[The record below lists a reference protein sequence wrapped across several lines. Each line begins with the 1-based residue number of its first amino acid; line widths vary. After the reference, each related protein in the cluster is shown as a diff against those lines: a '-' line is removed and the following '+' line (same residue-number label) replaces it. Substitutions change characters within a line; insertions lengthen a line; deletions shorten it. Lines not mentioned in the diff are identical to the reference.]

1 MALDKNDTH
10 ELWNLEPPF
19 VSKRSHLFHLKPIGV
34 GTANV
39 ESLTSY
45 IARLAEAH
53 SITVGRLVCA
63 EIAPSLKE
71 SYIFN
76 SKYSDMSK
84 VYNSVSTKSL
94 NGQCS
99 TAATVVQVLENL
111 TQRND
116 LHFLTM
122 LTWTDVISQKYLL
135 HPKKAWCPF
144 CYQER
149 FEAKEVVYEPLIW
162 ALNVVEICPHHHCR
176 LHTQCPYC
184 YKQLPLLSGNYRLG
198 YCSRCQSWLGLSPEP
213 ETFKNNQFISEEQ
226 LQYQLKVLDNV
237 GELLA
242 IVPNILFS
250 PPSDNIKKVIS
261 AYINQLTKG
270 DLSEFAQLLGL
281 SPHSLQKWYLGN
293 TIPGLNK
300 LLQICFYLQIP
311 LVDFLMATKVS
322 AASNYIPPI
331 QLKTPRKRST
341 QTFHSNPSLLEEVEQ
356 ILLAALEE
364 SPPRSLYKVVENLKN
379 ITRSSVIRYFPNLCC
394 QISERYAASRK
405 PNYEKIQQ
413 ILLSV
418 VNNGEYP
425 PPSVAVIARQIGI
438 FSKTLYKSF
447 PDLCEKISE
456 QHSCYIKLCQL
467 ERIEGI
473 KQEVRSAVLTLH
485 NKGIKPHSR
494 YVSQLL
500 IKPGLMRDKN
510 AIAALHE
517 IRRKLGYE

>member
-1 MALDKNDTH
+1 MALDKNDTY

-19 VSKRSHLFHLKPIGV
+19 VSKHSHLFHLKPIGV

-76 SKYSDMSK
+76 PKYSDMSR
-84 VYNSVSTKSL
+84 VCSSAFTKSL
-94 NGQCS
+94 NGQCL
-99 TAATVVQVLENL
+99 TAATVVEVLENL

-149 FEAKEVVYEPLIW
+149 FEAKQVVYEPLIW

-184 YKQLPLLSGNYRLG
+184 YKQLPLLSGNYRSG
-198 YCSRCQSWLGLSPEP
+198 YCSRCQSWLGLSSELK
-213 ETFKNNQFISEEQ
+213 TFKNSQFLSEEE
-226 LQYQLKVLDNV
+226 LELQLKVLDNV

-242 IVPNILFS
+242 IAPDILFY
-250 PPSDNIKKVIS
+250 PPSDNIKNVIS
-261 AYINQLTKG
+261 VYINQLTKG

-281 SPHSLQKWYLGN
+281 SPHSLNKWYRGKA
-293 TIPGLNK
+293 IPELNK
-300 LLQICFYLQIP
+300 LLEICFYLQTP
-311 LVDFLMATKVS
+311 LVDFLMAIEVS
-322 AASNYIPPI
+322 AASNDIPI
-331 QLKTPRKRST
+331 QPQTPKKRST
-341 QTFHSNPSLLEEVEQ
+341 QTLCSNPSLLEEVEQ
-356 ILLAALEE
+356 VLLAALEE
-364 SPPRSLYKVVENLKN
+364 SPPRSLYQVVKNLKN
-379 ITRSSVIRYFPNLCC
+379 ITRSSVRRYFPNLCC
-394 QISERYAASRK
+394 QISERYSASRK
-405 PNYEKIQQ
+405 PNHQKIRQV
-413 ILLSV
+413 LLSV

-425 PPSVAVIARQIGI
+425 PPSVVVIAKRIGI
-438 FSKTLYKSF
+438 WRKTLYKEF

-456 QHSCYIKLCQL
+456 QHSCYIKLRQL
-467 ERIEGI
+467 ERIEKI
-473 KQEVRSAVLTLH
+473 KQEVRQAVLKLH

-494 YVSQLL
+494 YVSELL
-500 IKPGLMRDKN
+500 IKPGLMHDKN
-510 AIAALHE
+510 AIAAFHE
-517 IRRKLGYE
+517 VRRELGYE